1 MIYIIFVF
9 FWSTSFRIIISS
21 CIHVAANGVILFHGW
36 VESVV
41 YIYHLFISWS
51 VCELLGCVC
60 VLAVINSAAVN
71 IGVFSLNIC
80 PGVGLMDHN
89 VTLRVQAQSY
99 PTLCDP
105 MDCSPPGSSV
115 HGVPQARR
123 LEWVAFSFSR
133 GSSQPRDW
141 THVPYMSKWI
151 LDHWATLE
159 AQCNSIFSILRNFHT
174 IFHSGCTTYIPINST
189 GGFSFLHTI
198 SSIYY
203 L

>member
-89 VTLRVQAQSY
+89 VTLCVQAQSY

-115 HGVPQARR
+115 HGVPQARI
-123 LEWVAFSFSR
+123 LEWVAIPLSR
-133 GSSQPRDW
+133 GSSQPRDR
-141 THVPYMSKWI
+141 TQVSEYCRQI
-151 LDHWATLE
+151 LYHLSHRETQYHLE
-159 AQCNSIFSILRNFHT
+159 LP
-174 IFHSGCTTYIPINST
+174 TY
-189 GGFSFLHTI
+189 
-198 SSIYY
+198 
-203 L
+203 